1 MGLVEFKAKQIE
13 RMAAVALPDLPDDV
27 VAAEKAWAEIKAD
40 LETANADFENL
51 NMNFRVVELQ
61 RADGSLFPYGQGSRD
76 ELLVSLYRRRTELAA
91 AQETAR
97 RILDDARRS
106 FSEKASKAI
115 TPAADAVCE
124 QAIEHID
131 AALNLIDML
140 QTLNTDASK
149 SGLNIRHP
157 QVARAAGI
165 SRQLYDLRR
174 VLAPACA
181 RR

>member
-1 MGLVEFKAKQIE
+1 MGVIELKAKQIE
-13 RMAAVALPDLPDDV
+13 RMAAVDLPDLPDDLL
-27 VAAEKAWAEIKAD
+27 VAERALAEIKAD

-51 NMNFRVVELQ
+51 NMNFRVVELR
-61 RADGSLFPYGQGSRD
+61 RADGTPFPYGQGNRD
-76 ELLVSLYRRRTELAA
+76 ELLVSLYRRRTELAV

-106 FSEKASKAI
+106 FSETASKAI

-124 QAIEHID
+124 QTIAHID
-131 AALNLIDML
+131 EALNLIDLL

-174 VLAPACA
+174 VLAPVGA